1 MCLTLPA
8 KVLSVSDNKKAIIL
22 SGTKDLEISLGPVD
36 DIKPGDWVLY
46 TNEFLVKKV
55 SEQDAREIFDLLS
68 SYPKPDY
75 DKLEDKFKNV
85 LEVASRGTLT
95 KSDLEYLLQI
105 EDPAQLQALYSEANI
120 TRKANIKDHIC
131 IHGIIEFSNYC
142 RNNCLYCGLRA
153 DNHEVQRYR
162 LTPEEIVTAAV
173 GAVDRGY
180 KILVLQ
186 SGEDM
191 GFSEETLYQIIKEI
205 KNRCRVFLY
214 LSIGDRP
221 IEEYAKFRQV
231 GAGGVLYRFET
242 SNADLYSKMRPGHI
256 LSDRIDA
263 LKKLKKMG
271 YVIAT
276 GSIIGLP
283 GQTVEDL
290 ANDILLMKELDTF
303 MPSFGP
309 LIPSK
314 NTPLAGE
321 SKVDFSM
328 VLKMIAISRLVMPRS
343 RISVTTAM
351 ETMRSTDGRQ
361 SAFMAGANSVMFNL
375 TPASHRDDYYIYE
388 DKFFDSGE
396 KYEKWAL
403 FKGELSYQMM
413 EQELNIEI

>member
-8 KVLSVSDNKKAIIL
+8 KVVSVGKNGKAIIS
-22 SGTKDLEISLGPVD
+22 SGTKDLEISLGPVN
-36 DIKPGDWVLY
+36 DIEAGDWVLY
-46 TNEFLVKKV
+46 TNEFLVKKID
-55 SEQDAREIFDLLS
+55 EQDAREIFDLLA

-75 DKLEDKFKNV
+75 DNLEDKFKKV
-85 LEVASRGTLT
+85 LESASRQTLT
-95 KSDLEYLLQI
+95 KSDLEYLFQL
-105 EDPAQLQALYSEANI
+105 EDSALLQALYSEANI
-120 TRKANIKDHIC
+120 TRKSNIKDHIC

-142 RNNCLYCGLRA
+142 RNNCAYCGLRA
-153 DNHEVQRYR
+153 DNHEVKRYR
-162 LTPEEIVTAAV
+162 MSPEEIVATAV
-173 GAVDRGY
+173 QAVDRGY

-186 SGEDM
+186 SGEDLW
-191 GFSEETLYQIIKEI
+191 FDEEKICQIIKDI
-205 KNRCRVFLY
+205 KSKCRVFIY
-214 LSIGDRP
+214 LSIGDRSFA
-221 IEEYAKFRQV
+221 EYEKFRQA
-231 GAGGVLYRFET
+231 GAGGVLYRFES
-242 SNADLYSKMRPGHI
+242 SNEKLYAEMRPGHI
-256 LSDRIDA
+256 LSERINI
-263 LKKLKKMG
+263 LKKLKEMG
-271 YVIAT
+271 YVLAT

-283 GQTVEDL
+283 GQTASDL
-290 ANDILLMKELDTF
+290 ANDVLLMKELDTF

-328 VLKMIAISRLVMPRS
+328 VLKMIAISRLVMPKS

-375 TPASHRDDYYIYE
+375 TPAKYRDDYYIYE
-388 DKFFDSGE
+388 NKFFDAGE

-413 EQELNIEI
+413 EKELNIEI